1 MDRALYV
8 ALSGAAQTL
17 RAQAANNHNLANA
30 SSTAFRAELV
40 VADGA
45 KVGGEGFGSRVQ
57 ARAWDAGIDS
67 RAGAIVSTG
76 RDLDIALRDD
86 GWLAVQTADGREAY
100 TRAGDLQV
108 DAEGVLR
115 TRSGLEVLGD
125 GGPISLPAAS
135 SIAIGAD
142 GSVSIVPV
150 GQTGAVATT
159 VGKLKVVAAETTQL
173 RRAGDGLYFAREG
186 EQLQSKTGATVTAG
200 MLESSNVNVAE
211 AMVTMIELA
220 RNFEL
225 QTRAMKAAD
234 ENAQQASSL
243 LRMK

>member
-45 KVGGEGFGSRVQ
+45 AVTGEGFDSRVQ
-57 ARAWDAGIDS
+57 ARNYDVGLDS
-67 RAGAIVSTG
+67 RAGSMISPG

-115 TRSGLEVLGD
+115 TGGGLEVLGE
-125 GGPISLPAAS
+125 GGPISLPASS

-142 GSVSIVPV
+142 GSVSAVPL
-150 GQTGAVATT
+150 GQTGAVAST
-159 VGKLKVVAAETTQL
+159 VGRLKVVAASTTQL
-173 RRAGDGLYFAREG
+173 QRGSDGLYFAREG
-186 EQLQSKTGATVTAG
+186 VELESKSGTTVTAG

-211 AMVTMIELA
+211 AMVNMIELA

-225 QTRAMKAAD
+225 QTRAMKSAD
-234 ENAQQASSL
+234 ENAQQASTL

>member
-30 SSTAFRAELV
+30 STTAFRAELV

-45 KVGGEGFGSRVQ
+45 AVHGDGFGSRVQ

-67 RAGAIVSTG
+67 RAGSVISTG

-86 GWLAVQTADGREAY
+86 AWLAVQTADGREAY

-115 TRSGLEVLGD
+115 TRGGLEVLGD
-125 GGPISLPAAS
+125 GGPISLPASS

-142 GSVSIVPV
+142 GSVSAVPI
-150 GQTGAVATT
+150 GQTGTIATT
-159 VGKLKVVAAETTQL
+159 VGKLRIVAADTTQL
-173 RRAGDGLYFAREG
+173 QRNADGLYFARDG
-186 EQLQSKTGATVTAG
+186 VQLESKSGANVMAG
-200 MLESSNVNVAE
+200 SLESSNVNVAE